1 MVLLTV
7 WGLRHLC
14 LAVFEQAAQYL
25 YFFQDLFLTVDV
37 QAVAE
42 FALVRLSSIP
52 TIANLVC
59 HFGGF
64 SGLLIGQY
72 KNYEES
78 IKGPSMHFYLTEGVG
93 TCSTGHRVKWQTLDS
108 SAVYHTVNT
117 KTTFHAHIHT

>member
-42 FALVRLSSIP
+42 FALVRASKQYTHYSE
-52 TIANLVC
+52 
-59 HFGGF
+59 F
-64 SGLLIGQY
+64 SM
-72 KNYEES
+72 
-78 IKGPSMHFYLTEGVG
+78 PFW
-93 TCSTGHRVKWQTLDS
+93 RVFWTS
-108 SAVYHTVNT
+108 YRTV
-117 KTTFHAHIHT
+117 